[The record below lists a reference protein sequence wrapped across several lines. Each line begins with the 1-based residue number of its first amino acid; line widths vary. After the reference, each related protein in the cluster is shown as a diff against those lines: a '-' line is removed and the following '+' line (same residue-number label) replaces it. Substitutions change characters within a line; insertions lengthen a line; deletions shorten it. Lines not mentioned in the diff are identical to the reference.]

1 MMVAIL
7 LNIIAIIAL
16 TVVLVE
22 DRNTRSESLWKT
34 LLVINLVML
43 GINIAVRIGW

>member
-1 MMVAIL
+1 MIAIL
-7 LNIIAIIAL
+7 LNILAIIAL

-22 DRNTRSESLWKT
+22 DKNTRSESLWKV